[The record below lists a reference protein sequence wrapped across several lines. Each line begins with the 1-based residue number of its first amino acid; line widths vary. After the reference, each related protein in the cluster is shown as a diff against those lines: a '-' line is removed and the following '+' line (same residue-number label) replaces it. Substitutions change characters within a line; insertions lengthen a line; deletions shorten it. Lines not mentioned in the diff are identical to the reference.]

1 MYTRLIALSVIIT
14 ISHSTLAQLSLPY
27 LIEHSTIVKDLELR
41 NQIFT
46 PLSSLETVGFHFDP
60 YIENTS
66 SYVERAAQ
74 DRVVKWT
81 HDLDTTANY
90 VYVGA
95 HLFGWES
102 VIYGGGTRS
111 SNYNDYYLPQDDLP
125 IFTFPLLKTI
135 IKDYYSYSQ
144 LSETTIINVIFT
156 SSDKTYIAIV
166 TGHSY
171 PYGNQTSWDKHEYYY
186 FKKM

>member
-1 MYTRLIALSVIIT
+1 MYTRLFILSIILNL
-14 ISHSTLAQLSLPY
+14 SYSVKAQLSLSA
-27 LIEHSTIVKDLELR
+27 LIEHSNIVTDNALR
-41 NQIFT
+41 DQIFS
-46 PLSSLETVGFHFDP
+46 PLTSMETIGFHFDP
-60 YIENTS
+60 FIENTS
-66 SYVERAAQ
+66 SYIERPAQ
-74 DRVVKWT
+74 ERRPNWT

-102 VIYGGGTRS
+102 VIYAGGTHS
-111 SNYNDYYLPQDDLP
+111 SNYNDYYLPKNDLP
-125 IFTFPLLKTI
+125 IFTFPLLKTL
-135 IKDYYSYSQ
+135 IKDYYSYTQ
-144 LSETTIINVIFT
+144 LSETTIIHTIFT
-156 SSDKTYIAIV
+156 SPDKTYIAIV